1 MMKSIFRRL
10 TSPKGLTLGPRAA
23 ARVDGRLSGPGHLWF
38 GIQWGNALPLQSNI
52 LIRKAAEVAVEGDF
66 QIYSGSV
73 FGISP
78 GARVRLGS
86 GYINNDARISI
97 SGELVIGN
105 GVAIG
110 PQLYM
115 LDDNRHEISG
125 SKPREKRIVIGNHVW
140 IAARVTILPGV
151 TIGDGCVIG
160 AGAVVTKDVPPGTL
174 WAGNPARYIRDVEWK

>member
-1 MMKSIFRRL
+1 MKSFFKRL
-10 TSPKGLTLGPRAA
+10 TLPKGLTLGRKTTATI
-23 ARVDGRLSGPGHLWF
+23 DGKLTGTGHLWF
-38 GIQWGNALPLQSNI
+38 GIQWGTALPLQSNI
-52 LIRKAAEVAVEGDF
+52 LIRKRSELSVQGDF

-73 FGISP
+73 FGIGE
-78 GARVRLGS
+78 GARVSLGS

-97 SGELVIGN
+97 SGELTIGD

-125 SKPREKRIVIGNHVW
+125 SRPRSKRIVIGNHVW

-151 TIGDGCVIG
+151 TIGDGAVVG
-160 AGAVVTKDVPPGTL
+160 AGSVVTKDIPPGTL

>member
-1 MMKSIFRRL
+1 MEALFKRL
-10 TSPKGLTLGPRAA
+10 TTPKGLTLGPKTEAIL
-23 ARVDGRLSGPGHLWF
+23 DGALKGPGHLWF
-38 GIQWGNALPLQSNI
+38 GIQWGNALPLQSNL
-52 LIRKAAEVAVEGDF
+52 LIRKDAEVSVGGDF
-66 QIYSGSV
+66 QVYSGSV
-73 FGISP
+73 FGIGQ
-78 GARVRLGS
+78 GARITLGS

-97 SGELVIGN
+97 SGELVIGD

-125 SKPREKRIVIGNHVW
+125 SRPREKRIVIGNHVW